1 MGGEYRVGLIIP
13 LQEEYE
19 AVEEVFTRLGDFKA
33 GGHSYYRFQAPGAD
47 VKIVAMISFDMGLPS
62 TAEAAQRLIG
72 EFGVSLLAVIGIAGA
87 LDDDLKY
94 GDVVVAQEVQAYANT
109 GKAVPSAD
117 GEGIDVRTGVAAWRP
132 SAELVDFIRNFRNR
146 DGTRHRH
153 REWRDAARR
162 RMLDA
167 GADPGG
173 DGPDYVVGTLA
184 SGDIVSASEKFKEFL
199 LSKSHKYT
207 AVEMEAAGAA
217 LAAYRHGDTD
227 LLVVRG
233 ISDRA
238 GSDKGE
244 RDRQLDREGRPKWRR
259 HAARNAAELL
269 AALRLPRLPLEGAA
283 AAGGAAS
290 PGASADDITAG
301 RARRPAGSAAQ
312 RRTGARPAV
321 PLRVIRGRARRR
333 PAHRGR
339 THDPALGTPPPAPV
353 RAAGQ
358 AAGAARTVRPRGA
371 RHRRPRSRRG
381 RRRVV
386 TGGAVTGG

>member
-269 AALRLPRLPLEGAA
+269 AALLGSPDFPWKERPPQAEPPPQAHPRTTSLLVAPVVLPGVPLS
-283 AAGGAAS
+283 AGQGHAQQSPSAS
-290 PGASADDITAG
+290 SADEPDADQHIEAERTTPHSG
-301 RARRPAGSAAQ
+301 HHLPHPYEPPIRRPGRRARFDHEG
-312 RRTGARPAV
+312 
-321 PLRVIRGRARRR
+321 
-333 PAHRGR
+333 
-339 THDPALGTPPPAPV
+339 HDIDDHDHDADDDGW
-353 RAAGQ
+353 
-358 AAGAARTVRPRGA
+358 
-371 RHRRPRSRRG
+371 
-381 RRRVV
+381 
-386 TGGAVTGG
+386 